1 MKNIYLIFFF
11 VCLIPT
17 IFNSSDDGYYISVM
31 SGINTPQCITDT
43 YGLLKFQFSFYASTS
58 GLTTNDVIV
67 IQLAYPDYAIAE
79 CYAQL
84 DTQEGGIDTI
94 TCSIDVANFPLLVD
108 PFTYSLPTHLDSAML
123 IGKDYG
129 VYIEKWDEFIGKTP
143 NLVNTNCYPTYIATF
158 TNNKNSPIDLVID
171 ELGVKH
177 LYAKGSFDY
186 PYSNANQNYL
196 TSSDPICV
204 FSTYMFV
211 DTFFNYYE
219 CQVYDPDETANSGD
233 YTLHC
238 AVEGVKKA
246 MFFPTLSYSGTE
258 KNYILVNIYG
268 EVDLYKEED
277 DDNLSGTFAKLSG
290 LLLLSLLLF

>member
-1 MKNIYLIFFF
+1 MKNIHLIFFF

-17 IFNSSDDGYYISVM
+17 IFNSSDDYYISVA

-58 GLTTNDVIV
+58 GLTTKDVIV
-67 IQLAYPDYAIAE
+67 IQLAYPDYAIVQ

-84 DTQEGGIDTI
+84 ATQEGGLDTI
-94 TCSIDVANFPLLVD
+94 TCSIDVANFPLFED
-108 PFTYSLPTHLDSAML
+108 PFTYALPTHLDSAML
-123 IGKDYG
+123 IGRDYG

-143 NLVNTNCYPTYIATF
+143 NLVNPNCYPTYIGSF
-158 TNNKNSPIDLVID
+158 TNNQNSPIDVVND

-186 PYSNANQNYL
+186 PYLNANQNYL
-196 TSSDPICV
+196 TSSDPICE
-204 FSTYMFV
+204 FSTYMYV
-211 DTFFNYYE
+211 DTFFDYYN
-219 CQVYDPDETANSGD
+219 CQVYETDETVNSGD

-258 KNYILVNIYG
+258 KKYILVNIYG
-268 EVDLYKEED
+268 EVD
-277 DDNLSGTFAKLSG
+277 LSGTFAKLSG